1 MEISNSI
8 EKTGNAEN
16 ENGAGKHYFR
26 HKPKGQG
33 HTAGGIILI
42 VIGIV
47 LLLANFDIIKG
58 NVGHYLFNWK
68 TFLIILGIIFVGAKE
83 KKTSGYIMLGLGVI
97 FWLPELMGGYYITFK
112 DVFWPSILI
121 LIGLALISRH
131 RTFSARNGAGKPEGY
146 LSDISIFSGGM
157 KIIKSDH
164 FKGGNLTAV
173 FGGSEFDLRQVKL
186 DDDGAVID
194 VVTIFGGTKFI
205 VPEDWNVYTD
215 TIAILGGVSDK
226 RPVKVI
232 NNTADKTLI
241 IKGVVIFGGVEIK
254 SF

>member
-1 MEISNSI
+1 METTNSLQQP
-8 EKTGNAEN
+8 EQGGSDNFY
-16 ENGAGKHYFR
+16 GKHRNTYHR
-26 HKPKGQG
+26 QRGQG
-33 HTAGGIILI
+33 RTTGGIILI
-42 VIGIV
+42 IIGII
-47 LLLANFDIIKG
+47 LLLANFNIIQG
-58 NVGHYLFNWK
+58 NVSHYLFNWK
-68 TFLIILGIIFVGAKE
+68 TFLIVLGIIFIGAKE
-83 KKTSGYIMLGLGVI
+83 KKMSGYILLGLGVV
-97 FWLPELMGGYYITFK
+97 FWLPELMGNYYITFK

-121 LIGLALISRH
+121 LIGLSLISRH
-131 RTFSARNGAGKPEGY
+131 RTFSANKTSGY
-146 LSDISIFSGGM
+146 LNDISVFSGGM

-186 DDDGAVID
+186 DEDGAVID

-226 RPVKVI
+226 RPVKVN

>member
-1 MEISNSI
+1 MDTQNRIQNS
-8 EKTGNAEN
+8 EHAGNEDN
-16 ENGAGKHYFR
+16 KKKRYFR
-26 HKPKGQG
+26 HRPRGQG
-33 HTAGGIILI
+33 HAAGGIILI
-42 VIGIV
+42 IVGVI
-47 LLLANFDIIKG
+47 LLLANFDIITG
-58 NVGHYLFNWK
+58 NVSHYLFNWK
-68 TFLIILGIIFVGAKE
+68 TFLIILGIIFIGAKE
-83 KKTSGYIMLGLGVI
+83 KKTSGYILLGLGVI
-97 FWLPELMGGYYITFK
+97 FWLPEMIGDYYITFK

-131 RTFSARNGAGKPEGY
+131 RTFASGKDGEKPDGY
-146 LSDISIFSGGM
+146 LNDISVFSGGM
-157 KIIKSDH
+157 KIIKSEC
-164 FKGGNLTAV
+164 FRGGNLTAI

-186 DDDGAVID
+186 DEDGAVID

-226 RPVKVI
+226 RPVKVN